1 MENQYGL
8 NRTYASSVPNVTFD
22 AGLRT
27 YMLSIY
33 NLMAVGLVITGV
45 MAYLF
50 GTNERLM
57 MSLVSYD
64 LSTGRGGLS
73 LLGYVVVFAPL
84 AMAFFFGPMVNR
96 LSVNGGRAVFAV
108 YSALMGMSLSFIFQ
122 VYTDESITRTFFV
135 TAATFAGTSLWGY
148 TTRRDLTGMG
158 HFLVMG
164 LIGLV
169 VASLVNLFMQSSAIM
184 FATSVLGVLIFT
196 GLTAWDT
203 QKLKDAYSSHYGAEA
218 NSKMATMG
226 ALQLYLDFV
235 NLFIYLLRFMGRR
248 D

>member
-1 MENQYGL
+1 MENQFGL
-8 NRTYASSVPNVTFD
+8 NRTYSGSVPNVTFD
-22 AGLRT
+22 AGLRS

-50 GTNERLM
+50 GTNEQLM
-57 MSLVSYD
+57 ASLVSYNPA
-64 LSTGRGGLS
+64 TGRGGLS
-73 LLGYVVVFAPL
+73 FLGYVVVFAPL

-96 LSVNGGRAVFAV
+96 LSVNGGRAVFAA
-108 YSALMGMSLSFIFQ
+108 YSALMGMSLSFIFM
-122 VYTDESITRTFFV
+122 VYTDESIARTFFI

-158 HFLVMG
+158 HFMVMG
-164 LIGLV
+164 LIGLL
-169 VASLVNLFMQSSAIM
+169 VASVVNLFMHSSAIM
-184 FATSVLGVLIFT
+184 FATSVMGVLIFT

-203 QKLKDAYSSHYGAEA
+203 QKLKDAYGAHYGDEA

-235 NLFIYLLRFMGRR
+235 NLFLYLLRFMGRR